1 MITICKKPGI
11 KNCVRIT
18 TEDDIPA
25 FLADVVH
32 IEGDNLILDCL
43 ECEEKAPIGSVI
55 AFEEL
60 DEKIMKE
67 HNRQSKINVWN
78 KANWATTTTE
88 KDGIFYELPKP
99 VKAVLLDENL
109 PEEIVE
115 KLGDNFW
122 LENGEFYL
130 KTDWG
135 VSSAPIK
142 NGYLVI
148 YGIKENGQL
157 DANILTVG
165 TPSFANYYVVTQE
178 GKLGETLQEHH
189 AKLKKPKR

>member
-18 TEDDIPA
+18 TEEDIPA
-25 FLADVVH
+25 FLKDVVRV
-32 IEGDNLILDCL
+32 EGNTLVLDCL
-43 ECEEKAPIGSVI
+43 EGEENVPAGSVI
-55 AFEEL
+55 AFEKL
-60 DEKIMKE
+60 DSGKM
-67 HNRQSKINVWN
+67 NVWN
-78 KANWATTTTE
+78 KANWATTTIE

-109 PEEIVE
+109 PQELVE
-115 KLGDNFW
+115 SLGESFAKK
-122 LENGEFYL
+122 NGEYHL

-135 VSSAPIK
+135 ISSAAPK

-148 YGIKENGQL
+148 YGKKENGQL

-165 TPSFANYYVVTQE
+165 TPSFANYYVVTEE

-189 AKLKKPKR
+189 NRLVSNKR

>member
-18 TEDDIPA
+18 TEEDVPG
-25 FLADVVH
+25 FLKEVVRVD
-32 IEGDNLILDCL
+32 GDTLVLDCL
-43 ECEEKAPIGSVI
+43 EGEQKVPAGSVI
-55 AFEEL
+55 AFEKL
-60 DEKIMKE
+60 DSGKM
-67 HNRQSKINVWN
+67 NVWN
-78 KANWATTTTE
+78 KANWATTTVE
-88 KDGIFYELPKP
+88 KDGVFYELPKP

-109 PEEIVE
+109 PKELVE
-115 KLGDNFW
+115 ALGDVFA
-122 LENGEFYL
+122 LENGEYHL

-135 VSSAPIK
+135 VSSAAPK

-148 YGIKENGQL
+148 YGAKEDGKL

-165 TPSFANYYVVTQE
+165 TPSFENYYVVTDE

-189 AKLKKPKR
+189 KKTVSTKR